1 MNLNLNLNP
10 SDCLHIVFFH
20 MTLTCKEA
28 DTPSPQVASTVSTD
42 SVCHKV
48 YTRLTQAT
56 DFFKNISFYPFVSQ
70 IRYISQTQG
79 LPAEYLLSAG
89 TKTSRFF
96 NRGPDSS
103 YPLWRLKV
111 SDSTEKH
118 TNMAERFCHDGTYST
133 CTEAL
138 LRLFSFRRLQSTRQ
152 RWASS
157 RRRRENTS
165 STVSMI

>member
-1 MNLNLNLNP
+1 MTFRDGHTRP
-10 SDCLHIVFFH
+10 SGGTEQKCRSHCFYICLLTFF
-20 MTLTCKEA
+20 
-28 DTPSPQVASTVSTD
+28 SPRFVS
-42 SVCHKV
+42 
-48 YTRLTQAT
+48 
-56 DFFKNISFYPFVSQ
+56 VSQ

-111 SDSTEKH
+111 SDTQNRVRDCITGVLTAH
-118 TNMAERFCHDGTYST
+118 T
-133 CTEAL
+133 
-138 LRLFSFRRLQSTRQ
+138 LRSRRGSFFRRHLRSTRP

-157 RRRRENTS
+157 RRRQESTS
-165 STVSMI
+165 STVWMI